1 MHHARIDSYIL
12 KAMDESIL
20 IIASSLILS
29 GHIGRALTASSIK
42 DWQVASNAEEGL
54 SFAAKI
60 RPHYVVLDIAM
71 VKGDLADYCTKIA
84 AENNVSIILIL
95 NQPSTSQFSGIM
107 ADACNKCPQIIAACE
122 FPLDVNYL
130 VGTIVEHSSPKSSE
144 LSSIPNT
151 SNEPVVNSLAHRLA
165 LDAWVKSQSEV
176 LSCLY
181 LSNDGK
187 VKNTSGQVMES
198 QGLAAHY
205 LMVTA
210 RKIGSELG
218 LTNLSEIHQ
227 HGPDQKFLMI
237 DSGEQ
242 MIALNATSKIDL
254 KWMAAKLTTN
264 PS

>member
-1 MHHARIDSYIL
+1 ME
-12 KAMDESIL
+12 ESIL

-29 GHIGRALTASSIK
+29 GHIGRALTANAFK
-42 DWQVASNAEEGL
+42 DWQVASGADEGL
-54 SFAAKI
+54 ALALKI
-60 RPHYVVLDIAM
+60 NPRYVVLDIAM
-71 VKGDLADYCTKIA
+71 VKSDLADYCTKIA
-84 AENNVSIILIL
+84 AQDDVSIVLLL
-95 NQPSTSQFSGIM
+95 NQPSTSQFSAIM

-130 VGTIVEHSSPKSSE
+130 VDTILEHSSRKISE
-144 LSSIPNT
+144 IPSIPNAAT
-151 SNEPVVNSLAHRLA
+151 EPVVNSLAHRLT
-165 LDAWVKSQSEV
+165 LDAWIKSQPGV

-181 LSNDGK
+181 LSNDGQ
-187 VKNTSGQVMES
+187 VNNTSGQVMES

-254 KWMAAKLTTN
+254 KAVAAKLTTN
-264 PS
+264 LI